1 MVQVISATLQPSL
14 CATGKSDPQ
23 PLRVGLYQM
32 KWYDDPSEHL
42 EQLHAGVA
50 ACAHAGA
57 QIVFLP
63 ELTLS
68 RYPADKRPE
77 SVGDRQP
84 EDIMNGPSVA
94 FAKDAAR
101 ENDAFVKVSIYEK
114 VERDDELGFNTA
126 LLVAP
131 NGEIVAQT
139 RKLHIPVT
147 EGYFEDC
154 YFAEGPSDNP
164 YPVHGVAVDS
174 TDVKVGL
181 PTCWDEWFPEVARNY
196 GLRGA
201 DLLCYPTAIGSEPDH
216 PQFNTRP
223 LWQSVIVG
231 HAIAN
236 GLFIAVP
243 NRTGTEGLIRF
254 YGGSFIADPFGRI
267 LVEAPENEEVALVA
281 EIDLNHRQD
290 WLQLFPFFAT
300 RRPDTYAKLIE
311 PVTNPR
317 QQDGHGATGP
327 IPGISAE

>member
-14 CATGKSDPQ
+14 CATGEPDPRR
-23 PLRVGLYQM
+23 LKIGLYQM
-32 KWYDDPSEHL
+32 KWYQDPDEHSR
-42 EQLHAGVA
+42 QLHAGIA

-77 SVGDRQP
+77 SSADRQP
-84 EDIMNGPSVA
+84 EDILGGPTIA
-94 FAKDAAR
+94 FAKEAAR
-101 ENDAFVKVSIYEK
+101 DNDVFVQVSLYEK
-114 VERDDELGFNTA
+114 VERDDDLGFNTA
-126 LLVAP
+126 VLVAP
-131 NGEIVAQT
+131 NGDIAAQT

-154 YFAEGPSDNP
+154 YFAQGPSDNP
-164 YPVHGVAVDS
+164 YPVHRIAMDS
-174 TDVKVGL
+174 ADVNLGL

-196 GLRGA
+196 GLLGA

-216 PQFNTRP
+216 PEFNTRP

-243 NRTGTEGLIRF
+243 NRAGMEGLIRF

-281 EIDLNHRQD
+281 EIDLTHRQD

-317 QQDGHGATGP
+317 QPDGNGSKAP
-327 IPGISAE
+327 IPGIAAK

>member
-1 MVQVISATLQPSL
+1 MVQVISTPLQPSL
-14 CATGKSDPQ
+14 CAKGTPDPRN
-23 PLRVGLYQM
+23 LRIGLYQM
-32 KWYDDPSEHL
+32 KWYDDVNKHL
-42 EQLHAGVA
+42 QQLHAGVA

-77 SVGDRQP
+77 SSADRQP
-84 EDIMNGPSVA
+84 EHLVTGPTVA
-94 FAKDAAR
+94 FAKDAAH
-101 ENDAFVKVSIYEK
+101 ENDVFVQVSLYEK
-114 VERDDELGFNTA
+114 AERDDGLGFNTA
-126 LLVAP
+126 VLVAP
-131 NGEIVAQT
+131 SGEIVAQT

-164 YPVHGVAVDS
+164 YPIHHIEVDS
-174 TDVKVGL
+174 ADINMGL

-196 GLRGA
+196 GLGGA

-216 PQFNTRP
+216 PNFNTRP

-243 NRTGTEGLIRF
+243 NRTGMEGLIRF

-267 LVEAPENEEVALVA
+267 LVEAPENAEVALVA
-281 EIDLNHRQD
+281 EIDINHRND

-300 RRPDTYAKLIE
+300 RRPDTYAKLTE
-311 PVTNPR
+311 PLTNPR
-317 QQDGHGATGP
+317 QSDGQGSKGP

>member
-23 PLRVGLYQM
+23 LLQVGLYQM

-42 EQLHAGVA
+42 KQLHAGVA

-84 EDIMNGPSVA
+84 EDIMTGPSMA

-101 ENDAFVKVSIYEK
+101 ENDVFVQVSLYEK

-147 EGYFEDC
+147 EGYFEDY

-300 RRPDTYAKLIE
+300 RRPDTYAKLTE

-317 QQDGHGATGP
+317 QQDGNGATGP